1 MIYIHRD
8 WNAVPQNVKDDLQ
21 AVANALDAITDI
33 EMRRAYI
40 QENASKWAAVRE
52 YLSGMSYDKCW
63 YSEARESV
71 SRYQVDHY
79 RPHGRAKQALKTFA
93 NGYSWLAF
101 DVNNFRLAGVLCN
114 TVNQEYADSTVGKGD
129 WFPLLD
135 PTTRASLV
143 ERDCGKESPILLDPI
158 DPEDPGKL
166 IFNNDGT
173 VGPDPN
179 LQPAEQASVRK
190 AIEYL
195 GLSQS
200 QLNRARRKT
209 WRDCG
214 KKVIM
219 YNRIAKKPKGHRT
232 LEESETLSD
241 LAKELMIMSK
251 ASSEF
256 AAVAR
261 CCLIANRLV
270 RFVVADELLPLAVD
284 D

>member
-8 WNAVPQNVKDDLQ
+8 WNSVPQNVKDDLQ
-21 AVANALDAITDI
+21 SAAEALDAISDI
-33 EMRRAYI
+33 EMRKAYI
-40 QENASKWAAVRE
+40 KENAPKWGAVRE
-52 YLSGMSYDKCW
+52 YLSGMSHGKCW

-79 RPHGRAKQALKTFA
+79 RPHGRAKQALRTFA
-93 NGYSWLAF
+93 AGYSWLAF
-101 DVNNFRLAGVLCN
+101 DLDNFRLAGVLCN
-114 TVNQEYADSTVGKGD
+114 TLNQYHGGDTVGKGD

-135 PTTRASLV
+135 PTMRASLAA
-143 ERDCGKESPILLDPI
+143 RDCSQESPILLDPV

-166 IFNNDGT
+166 VFNDDGT

-179 LQPAEQASVRK
+179 LESEEQAGVQM

-200 QLNRARRKT
+200 QLDRARRKT
-209 WRDCG
+209 WRECG
-214 KKVIM
+214 KKLIK
-219 YNRIAKKPKGHRT
+219 YNRIAKKPKGQRT
-232 LEESETLSD
+232 AEERETLRE
-241 LAKELMIMSK
+241 LAVELITMSK

-261 CCLIANRLV
+261 CCLKANRLV
-270 RFVVADELLPLAVD
+270 QFVVADELTPLAAD